1 MYLGVIRDEERVR
14 AKAEEKA
21 RLATLGQKAVTQPA
35 SVVDEDCATCV
46 ISPPPQL
53 LEAQSKEERARERQA
68 RLLEYEQQKGLAQRL
83 ETTQGKGAST
93 ESARLV

>member
-21 RLATLGQKAVTQPA
+21 RLASSAPVVQPA
-35 SVVDEDCATCV
+35 PVVDDECVTCV

-53 LEAQSKEERARERQA
+53 LEAQSKEERARER
-68 RLLEYEQQKGLAQRL
+68 
-83 ETTQGKGAST
+83 
-93 ESARLV
+93 SARLAEYEAQKELAAKLDAQQNKAERIV